1 MIEEEKK
8 GGFRQVKR
16 SRTER
21 LAFEN
26 SQCSSKMKANYVTKM
41 ERSSKGKYIEKEV
54 KLKKKKKQE
63 EEGKKHY
70 QC

>member
-1 MIEEEKK
+1 MNPSSAQLIEEKK
-8 GGFRQVKR
+8 RGGFRKVKR

-41 ERSSKGKYIEKEV
+41 EGVARERENTVKEV
-54 KLKKKKKQE
+54 E
-63 EEGKKHY
+63 
-70 QC
+70 